1 MIANIDIYEAMAKLD
16 CFVILFLNKQINS
29 SQHVMFNSFGGPQCQ
44 RLKYRFPERNLG
56 SSSFFDILWLYYSN
70 FNFSTER
77 KSLFSPCFFFLVV

>member
-1 MIANIDIYEAMAKLD
+1 MIANIDIYEAMVKLD

-29 SQHVMFNSFGGPQCQ
+29 SQHVMFDSFGGPQCQ

-70 FNFSTER
+70 FIFSTER

>member
-1 MIANIDIYEAMAKLD
+1 MIANIDIYEAMVKLD

-29 SQHVMFNSFGGPQCQ
+29 SQHVMFDSFGGPQCQ

-56 SSSFFDILWLYYSN
+56 SSSFFDILYYSN
-70 FNFSTER
+70 FIFSTER